1 MHISYGISKTYA
13 MTLCLDRTSLSPV
26 CKKGR
31 ELFSVSVECSAV
43 SENDLR
49 KLVNVNKSRFLLTQH

>member
-1 MHISYGISKTYA
+1 MHINYAVSETYA
-13 MTLCLDRTSLSPV
+13 LILHLDRISLSPV

-43 SENDLR
+43 GENDLR
-49 KLVNVNKSRFLLTQH
+49 KLVNVNTGEVFT